1 LLVRCALQGFEAA
14 LVRAGVVSVAAAAAH
29 NQALLVDGVL
39 KAQVG
44 LSQLQ
49 SAKLRAAVLAA
60 TETPSQAAARRGE
73 LRKTAARSAS
83 PAAPAAPGSG
93 SSSSSGSC
101 SVSSAAGVTGSAV
114 AVRASLSEETKAEP
128 RPPGQV
134 APKRQPSASELLIA
148 AAASGEG
155 EEIRSPRRKLSLAA
169 TRNGELSPIEKLKLA
184 AQKLND
190 TKKMVRYWH

>member
-101 SVSSAAGVTGSAV
+101 SGSSAAGTGSAV

-148 AAASGEG
+148 AAAGGEG
-155 EEIRSPRRKLSLAA
+155 EEIQSPRRKLSLMAM
-169 TRNGELSPIEKLKLA
+169 RNGELSPIEELKLA
-184 AQKLND
+184 AQKMND
-190 TKKMVRYWH
+190 TPKMVRCWH